1 MDGKFAKISPFQVD
15 PDKIPQN
22 IHLNDDDFL
31 PAGEDEKAS
40 MVEKH
45 KSVSYWKDAWRRFR
59 KNTVS
64 MAALFI
70 FIVCLLFAFLGPK
83 LIPYSYGDQY
93 RSAQKLAPFEYS
105 DDEKTAMSVA
115 GSCDGFYATALQP
128 GSRTARAGDSG
139 HRGGL

>member
-31 PAGEDEKAS
+31 AAGEDEKAS

-64 MAALFI
+64 MAACFSIL
-70 FIVCLLFAFLGPK
+70 
-83 LIPYSYGDQY
+83 
-93 RSAQKLAPFEYS
+93 
-105 DDEKTAMSVA
+105 
-115 GSCDGFYATALQP
+115 
-128 GSRTARAGDSG
+128 DS
-139 HRGGL
+139 

>member
-22 IHLNDDDFL
+22 FDLNEEDFL
-31 PAGEDEKAS
+31 PAEEAEKAS

-64 MAALFI
+64 MVALAI
-70 FIVCLLFAFLGPK
+70 FLVCLLFAFLGPK

-93 RSAQKLAPFEYS
+93 RSSQKLGPMEYS
-105 DDEKTAMSVA
+105 ENEQTALSIA
-115 GSCDGFYATALQP
+115 DSCDGFFVILIQ
-128 GSRTARAGDSG
+128 RFL
-139 HRGGL
+139 HLILF